1 MRNALYDLAHRHL
14 AAAGTAWRPL
24 ASAAPA
30 AAPDGRDGHDRRDV
44 SRRLLLLRA
53 VDLFAR
59 VDGDDLAALAD
70 ALVRVRSVGD
80 VIYASNSDTRVL
92 TIVESGVAAVFVPGP
107 AGDVEV
113 RRMAPG
119 DAIGQSVVLAGTR
132 LHATVHAVTA
142 MTVLQLRSD
151 DLSALIRRKPAG

>member
-70 ALVRVRSVGD
+70 ALVPRSFGGD

-92 TIVESGVAAVFVPGP
+92 TIVESGVAAVFGL

-142 MTVLQLRSD
+142 MTVLQLRGD
-151 DLSALIRRKPAG
+151 DLSALIRRPGSAG